1 MPTSGRSAPVST
13 HSRISP
19 PITSSPASVS
29 IRQATDDDLA
39 VLRELYTEFHA
50 EIPPPDYADATLES
64 ELAELP
70 PYVREHVALLAEE
83 GGESIGFVLARL
95 KGARHGFISDLYVR
109 PAARRRGVA
118 EALTH
123 QAVTRLAERSAE
135 VVELEVLTSNA
146 DARRVYERWGF
157 APVMTTFAAP
167 LAQVAARLSRTERPA
182 SAGSLHVQ
190 SDDENAVERA
200 VTAFL
205 PRVGRSAWTEVSPA
219 SHGWV
224 TVVDELCDRD
234 RSAQRRLGTELSER
248 LGVPV
253 VALAVE
259 EEAVVRFL
267 LFERGRMVDEYLSVP
282 SYYGELNKA
291 DELSLA
297 ANPTLVARLTGA
309 DPAQVRAVARVASS
323 PSELPP
329 ARELLAELAAMMN
342 LEARIER

>member
-13 HSRISP
+13 RSRTSP

-29 IRQATDDDLA
+29 IRHATDDDLPI
-39 VLRELYTEFHA
+39 LRELYAEFST
-50 EIPPPDYADATLES
+50 EIPPPDYAAEELEHELS
-64 ELAELP
+64 ELP
-70 PYVREHVALLAEE
+70 SYVREDVALLANA
-83 GGESIGFVLARL
+83 GGETVGFALARL
-95 KGARHGFISDLYVR
+95 KGARHGFLSDLYVR
-109 PAARRRGVA
+109 PAARRHGVA
-118 EALTH
+118 AALTH
-123 QAVTRLAERSAE
+123 EAVTRLGERGAE

-167 LAQVAARLSRTERPA
+167 VAQLAARLGRTERPA
-182 SAGSLHVQ
+182 SVGSLHVQ
-190 SDDENAVERA
+190 TDDENAVERA
-200 VTAFL
+200 VTSFL
-205 PRVGRSAWTEVSPA
+205 PRVGRSAWTDVTPA
-219 SHGWV
+219 SHDWV
-224 TVVDELCDRD
+224 TVTDELCDRD

-253 VALAVE
+253 VAFAVE

-267 LFERGRMVDEYLSVP
+267 LFDRGRMVDEYLSVP
-282 SYYGELNKA
+282 SYYGDLNKA

-309 DPAQVRAVARVASS
+309 DPTRVRAVARVASS

-329 ARELLAELAAMMN
+329 ARELLAELAAVMN
-342 LEARIER
+342 LEARIDR

>member
-1 MPTSGRSAPVST
+1 MPTFARSALVSNRSST
-13 HSRISP
+13 SQ

-29 IRQATDDDLA
+29 IRQATDGDLA
-39 VLRELYTEFHA
+39 VLGELYAEFSA
-50 EIPPPDYADATLES
+50 EIPPPDYASEELER

-70 PYVREHVALLAEE
+70 SYVREHIALLAEAA
-83 GGESIGFVLARL
+83 GETVGFALARQ
-95 KGARHGFISDLYVR
+95 KGSRHGFLSDLYVR

-118 EALTH
+118 AALAH
-123 QAVTRLAERSAE
+123 AAVARLADRGAD

-146 DARRVYERWGF
+146 DARHVYERWGF

-167 LAQVAARLSRTERPA
+167 VSQLAARLGRTERPP
-182 SAGSLHVQ
+182 SVGSLHVQ
-190 SDDENAVERA
+190 TDDENAVQRA
-200 VTAFL
+200 VDTFL
-205 PRVGRSAWTEVSPA
+205 PRVGRSAWTEVTPA

-224 TVVDELCDRD
+224 TVTDELCDRD

-248 LGVPV
+248 LGVPA
-253 VALAVE
+253 VAFAVE

-267 LFERGRMVDEYLSVP
+267 LFDRGRMVDEYLSVP

-309 DPAQVRAVARVASS
+309 DPARVRAVARVASS

-329 ARELLAELAAMMN
+329 ARELLSELASVMN